1 VALFNV
7 LRAENNL
14 RAASPKYQP
23 DPETAKKPNLPK
35 PAQNEAPQAPVTKTL
50 LQVRQIKNYPL
61 HATFSF

>member
-23 DPETAKKPNLPK
+23 DLETAKKPNLLK
-35 PAQNEAPQAPVTKTL
+35 PAQNEAPQAPVTKTPF
-50 LQVRQIKNYPL
+50 QVR
-61 HATFSF
+61 